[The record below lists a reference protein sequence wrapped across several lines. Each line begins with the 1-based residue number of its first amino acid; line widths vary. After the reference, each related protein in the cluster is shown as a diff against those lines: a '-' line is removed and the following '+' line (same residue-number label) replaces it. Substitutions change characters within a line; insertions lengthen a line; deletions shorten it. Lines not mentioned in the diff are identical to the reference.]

1 MKFSQY
7 NFLPAIQKSLEAL
20 GFNRPTDIQFKAIPN
35 IAKGEDV
42 MAVAAT
48 GTGKTAAY
56 AIPII
61 QKLATSNRRY
71 KGIRALVLAPTRELA
86 VQIHGVFESIGKET
100 DLLMVALVGGVEQE
114 GQIRQLGEEADVVVA
129 TPGRI
134 FDLMAQGHLNLDG
147 VETLVLDESDRMMAL
162 GFMKDVQDIKKRLPF
177 RHQTLFF
184 SATINEA
191 IKKQAYSLVHNA
203 IRIQVSPKNSVSKNV
218 EHTVAMIGM
227 DDKRFFLEDIIRKH
241 PEDRMVVFVRTQV
254 RAERVEKAM
263 QRVGIEVATLH
274 GGMEQQD
281 RFTALESFSSGKKNV
296 LVTTDVSARGID
308 IKNVVYVI
316 NYDMP
321 DLPENYIHRL
331 GRTGR
336 GMLKGFAM
344 SFCSVEEKPL
354 LKEIEQ
360 YLGDVIHITPIE
372 KDDYKATIDLGGET
386 GADKKKIMALIRE
399 NETKGKSI
407 KAGKKKK

>member
-7 NFLPAIQKSLEAL
+7 NFLPAIQKSLETL
-20 GFNRPTDIQFKAIPN
+20 GFNRPTDIQFKAIPS

-100 DLLMVALVGGVEQE
+100 DLLMLALVGGVEQE
-114 GQIRQLGEEADVVVA
+114 NQIRQLGEEADVVVA

-162 GFMKDVQDIKKRLPF
+162 GFMKDVLDIKKRLPY

-184 SATINEA
+184 SATINES

-227 DDKRFFLEDIIRKH
+227 DDKRFFLEEIIRKH
-241 PEDRMVVFVRTQV
+241 PDDRMVVFVRTQV
-254 RAERVEKAM
+254 RADRVQKAM
-263 QRVGIEVATLH
+263 QRVGIEVASLH

-281 RFTALESFSSGKKNV
+281 RFAALESFTSGQKNV
-296 LVTTDVSARGID
+296 LITTDVSARGMD

-336 GMLKGFAM
+336 GMQRGFAM
-344 SFCSVEEKPL
+344 SFCSEEEKPL
-354 LKEIEQ
+354 LQEIEQ
-360 YLGDVIHITPIE
+360 YLGDVIDITPIE

-386 GADKKKIMALIRE
+386 GADKKKILALIRE
-399 NETKGKSI
+399 NEIQSKSAKSGKR
-407 KAGKKKK
+407 KK

>member
-7 NFLPAIQKSLEAL
+7 NFLPAIQKSLESL
-20 GFNRPTDIQFKAIPN
+20 GFNRPTDIQFKAIPS

-61 QKLATSNRRY
+61 QKLATSNRKY

-100 DLLMVALVGGVEQE
+100 DLLMVALVGGVEQDN
-114 GQIRQLGEEADVVVA
+114 QIRQLGEEADVVVA

-162 GFMKDVQDIKKRLPF
+162 GFMKDVLDIKKRLPY

-184 SATINEA
+184 SATINES

-227 DDKRFFLEDIIRKH
+227 DDKRFFLEEIIRKH
-241 PEDRMVVFVRTQV
+241 PNDRMVVFVRTQV
-254 RAERVEKAM
+254 RADRVQKAM
-263 QRVGIEVATLH
+263 QRVGIEVASLH

-281 RFTALESFSSGKKNV
+281 RFAALESFTSGQKNV
-296 LVTTDVSARGID
+296 LVTTDVSARGMD

-336 GMLKGFAM
+336 GMQRGFAM
-344 SFCSVEEKPL
+344 SFCSEEEKPML
-354 LKEIEQ
+354 QEIEQ
-360 YLGDVIHITPIE
+360 YLGDVIDITPIE

-386 GADKKKIMALIRE
+386 GADKKKILALIKE
-399 NETKGKSI
+399 NEIQKKSI
-407 KAGKKKK
+407 KPGKKKK

>member
-7 NFLPAIQKSLEAL
+7 NFLPAIQKSLEEL
-20 GFNRPTDIQFKAIPN
+20 GFNRPTDIQFKAIPS

-86 VQIHGVFESIGKET
+86 IQIHGVFESIGKET
-100 DLLMVALVGGVEQE
+100 DLLMVALTGGVEQDR
-114 GQIRQLGEEADVVVA
+114 QIRQLQEEADIVVA

-134 FDLMAQGHLNLDG
+134 FDLMAQKHLNLDG

-162 GFMKDVQDIKKRLPF
+162 GFMKDVLDIKKRLPYK
-177 RHQTLFF
+177 HQTLFF
-184 SATINEA
+184 SATINED

-218 EHTVAMIGM
+218 VHTVAMIAM
-227 DDKRFFLEDIIRKH
+227 DDKRFFLEDIVKKN
-241 PEDRMVVFVRTQV
+241 PEKRIVVFVRTQV
-254 RAERVEKAM
+254 RADRVQKAM
-263 QRVGIEVATLH
+263 QRVGLDVAAIH
-274 GGMEQQD
+274 GGMEQAD
-281 RFTALESFSSGKKNV
+281 RFSALESFSLGQKNV

-308 IKNVVYVI
+308 IKNVAYVI
-316 NYDMP
+316 NYDLP
-321 DLPENYIHRL
+321 DQPENYIHRL

-336 GMLKGFAM
+336 GVQKGFAV
-344 SFCSVEEKPL
+344 SFCSEEEKPL
-354 LKEIEQ
+354 LAEIEK
-360 YLGDVIHITPIE
+360 YLGDIITITTIE
-372 KDDYKATIDLGGET
+372 KHDYKATVDLGGET
-386 GADKKKIMALIRE
+386 GADKKKILALIKE
-399 NETKGKSI
+399 NETQIKSS
-407 KAGKKKK
+407 KSSKKKK

>member
-1 MKFSQY
+1 
-7 NFLPAIQKSLEAL
+7 
-20 GFNRPTDIQFKAIPN
+20 
-35 IAKGEDV
+35 
-42 MAVAAT
+42 
-48 GTGKTAAY
+48 
-56 AIPII
+56 
-61 QKLATSNRRY
+61 
-71 KGIRALVLAPTRELA
+71 
-86 VQIHGVFESIGKET
+86 
-100 DLLMVALVGGVEQE
+100 VGGVEQE

-227 DDKRFFLEDIIRKH
+227 DDKRFFLENIIRKH

>member
-7 NFLPAIQKSLEAL
+7 NFLPAIHKALETL
-20 GFNRPTDIQFKAIPN
+20 GFNRPTDIQFKAIPS

-100 DLLMVALVGGVEQE
+100 ELLMVALVGGVEQNN
-114 GQIRQLGEEADVVVA
+114 QIRQLQEEADVVIA

-134 FDLMAQGHLNLDG
+134 FDLMAQKYLDLEA
-147 VETLVLDESDRMMAL
+147 VEILVLDESDRMMDM
-162 GFMKDVQDIKKRLPF
+162 GFMKDVQDIKKRLPR

-184 SATINEA
+184 SATINET

-203 IRIQVSPKNSVSKNV
+203 IRIQLSPKNSVSKNV
-218 EHTVAMIGM
+218 EHTVAMIAM
-227 DDKRFFLEDIIRKH
+227 DDKRFFMEDIIKKH
-241 PEDRMVVFVRTQV
+241 PDSRMVVFVRTQV
-254 RAERVEKAM
+254 RAERVQKAM
-263 QRVGIEVATLH
+263 QRVGLDVAAIH
-274 GGMEQQD
+274 GGMEQQE
-281 RFTALESFSSGKKNV
+281 RFAALESFSSGKKNV

-316 NYDMP
+316 NYDLP

-336 GMLKGFAM
+336 GVQKGFAV
-344 SFCSVEEKPL
+344 SFCSEEEKPL
-354 LKEIEQ
+354 LEAIEK
-360 YLGDVIHITPIE
+360 YLGDAIHITPIE
-372 KDDYKATIDLGGET
+372 QGDYKATLDLSAET
-386 GADKKKIMALIRE
+386 GADKKKILDLINE
-399 NETKGKSI
+399 NEKS
-407 KAGKKKK
+407 AEVRKKRKK

>member
-1 MKFSQY
+1 VKFSQY

-100 DLLMVALVGGVEQE
+100 DLLMVALVGGVEQDS
-114 GQIRQLGEEADVVVA
+114 QIRQLGEEADVVVA

-227 DDKRFFLEDIIRKH
+227 DDKRFFLENIIRKH
-241 PEDRMVVFVRTQV
+241 PEDRMVVFLRTQV

-344 SFCSVEEKPL
+344 SFCSEEEKPL

-399 NETKGKSI
+399 NETKGKAI

>member
-1 MKFSQY
+1 MKISQY
-7 NFLPAIQKSLEAL
+7 NFLPAIQKSLETL
-20 GFNRPTDIQFKAIPN
+20 GFNRPTDIQFKAIPS

-114 GQIRQLGEEADVVVA
+114 NQIRQLGEEADVVVA

-162 GFMKDVQDIKKRLPF
+162 GFMKDVLDIKKRLPY

-184 SATINEA
+184 SATINES

-227 DDKRFFLEDIIRKH
+227 DDKRFFLEEIIRKH
-241 PEDRMVVFVRTQV
+241 PDDRMVIFVRTQV
-254 RAERVEKAM
+254 RADRVQKAM
-263 QRVGIEVATLH
+263 QRVGIEVASLH

-281 RFTALESFSSGKKNV
+281 RFAALESFTSGQKNV
-296 LVTTDVSARGID
+296 LITTDVSARGMD

-336 GMLKGFAM
+336 GMQRGFAM
-344 SFCSVEEKPL
+344 SFCSEEEKPL
-354 LKEIEQ
+354 LQEIEQ
-360 YLGDVIHITPIE
+360 YLGDVIDITPIE

-386 GADKKKIMALIRE
+386 GADKKKILALIRE
-399 NETKGKSI
+399 NEIQSKSAKSGKR
-407 KAGKKKK
+407 KK

>member
-7 NFLPAIQKSLEAL
+7 NFLPAIQKSLETL

-35 IAKGEDV
+35 ISKGEDV

-61 QKLATSNRRY
+61 QKLASAKRRY

-114 GQIRQLGEEADVVVA
+114 RQIRQLGEEADIVVA

-134 FDLMAQGHLNLDG
+134 FDLMAQGHLNLDA

-162 GFMKDVQDIKKRLPF
+162 GFMKDVQDIKKRLPKK
-177 RHQTLFF
+177 HQTLFF
-184 SATINEA
+184 SATINES

-227 DDKRFFLEDIIRKH
+227 DDKRFFLEDIIRKN
-241 PEDRMVVFVRTQV
+241 PDKKIVVFVRTQV
-254 RAERVEKAM
+254 RADRVEKAM
-263 QRVGIEVATLH
+263 KRAGIDVATLH
-274 GGMEQQD
+274 GGMEQQE
-281 RFTALESFSSGKKNV
+281 RFAALESFTGGQKNI

-308 IKNVVYVI
+308 IKNVAYVI
-316 NYDMP
+316 NYDLP
-321 DLPENYIHRL
+321 EIPENYIHRL

-336 GMLKGFAM
+336 GVLKGFAV
-344 SFCSVEEKPL
+344 SFCSEEEKPL
-354 LKEIEQ
+354 LREIEQ
-360 YLGDVIHITPIE
+360 YLGDVIHITAIE
-372 KDDYKATIDLGGET
+372 PMDYKATIDLGGET
-386 GADKKKIMALIRE
+386 GADKKKILALIRE
-399 NETKGKSI
+399 NEAQAKPV
-407 KAGKKKK
+407 KKKKK

>member
-7 NFLPAIQKSLEAL
+7 NFLPAIQKSLETL
-20 GFNRPTDIQFKAIPN
+20 GFNRPTDIQFKAIPS

-100 DLLMVALVGGVEQE
+100 DLLMVALVGGVEQDN
-114 GQIRQLGEEADVVVA
+114 QIRQLGEEADVVVA

-162 GFMKDVQDIKKRLPF
+162 GFMKDVLDIKKRLPY

-184 SATINEA
+184 SATINES

-241 PEDRMVVFVRTQV
+241 PDARMVVFVRTQV
-254 RAERVEKAM
+254 RAERVQKAM
-263 QRVGIEVATLH
+263 LRVGLDVATLH

-281 RFTALESFSSGKKNV
+281 RFSALESFTSGQKNV
-296 LVTTDVSARGID
+296 LVTTDVSARGMD

-336 GMLKGFAM
+336 GMQKGFAM
-344 SFCSVEEKPL
+344 SFCSGEEKPL
-354 LKEIEQ
+354 LQEIEQ

-386 GADKKKIMALIRE
+386 GADKKKILALIKE
-399 NETKGKSI
+399 NEALNKSA
-407 KAGKKKK
+407 KSGKKKK

>member
-7 NFLPAIQKSLEAL
+7 NLLPAIQKSLETL
-20 GFNRPTDIQFKAIPN
+20 EFRRPTDIQFKAIPN
-35 IAKGEDV
+35 ILKGEDV

-61 QKLATSNRRY
+61 QKLATNNRRY

-100 DLLMVALVGGVEQE
+100 DLLMVALVGGVEQDN
-114 GQIRQLGEEADVVVA
+114 QINQLQEEADIVIA

-134 FDLMAQGHLNLDG
+134 FDLMAQGHLQLNG

-162 GFMKDVQDIKKRLPF
+162 GFMKDVQDIKKRLP
-177 RHQTLFF
+177 RKHQTLFF
-184 SATINEA
+184 SATINED

-218 EHTVAMIGM
+218 EHTVAMIAM
-227 DDKRFFLEDIIRKH
+227 DDKRFFLEDIIKKNLDKRI
-241 PEDRMVVFVRTQV
+241 VVFVRTQV
-254 RAERVEKAM
+254 RADRVQKAM
-263 QRVGIEVATLH
+263 QRVGLDVAAIH
-274 GGMEQQD
+274 GGMEQGE
-281 RFTALESFSSGKKNV
+281 RFAALESFSSGQKNV

-316 NYDMP
+316 NYDLP

-336 GMLKGFAM
+336 GMQKGFAV
-344 SFCSVEEKPL
+344 SFCSEEEKPL
-354 LKEIEQ
+354 LAEIEK
-360 YLGDVIHITPIE
+360 YLGDAIMITPIE
-372 KDDYKATIDLGGET
+372 KDDYKATVDLGGET
-386 GADKKKIMALIRE
+386 GADKKKILDLIRE
-399 NETKGKSI
+399 NEAHGKSA
-407 KAGKKKK
+407 KPGKKKK

>member
-7 NFLPAIQKSLEAL
+7 NFLPAIQKSLETL
-20 GFNRPTDIQFKAIPN
+20 GFNRPTDIQFKAIPS

-114 GQIRQLGEEADVVVA
+114 KQIRQLGEEADVVVA

-162 GFMKDVQDIKKRLPF
+162 GFMKDVLDIKKRLPY

-184 SATINEA
+184 SATINES

-227 DDKRFFLEDIIRKH
+227 DDKRFFLEEIIRKH
-241 PEDRMVVFVRTQV
+241 PDDRMVIFVRTQV
-254 RAERVEKAM
+254 RADRVQKAM
-263 QRVGIEVATLH
+263 QRVGIEVASLH

-281 RFTALESFSSGKKNV
+281 RFAALESFTSGQKNV
-296 LVTTDVSARGID
+296 LITTDVSARGMD

-336 GMLKGFAM
+336 GMQRGFAM
-344 SFCSVEEKPL
+344 SFCSEEEKPL
-354 LKEIEQ
+354 LQEIEQ
-360 YLGDVIHITPIE
+360 YLGDVIDITPIE

-386 GADKKKIMALIRE
+386 GADKKKILALIRE
-399 NETKGKSI
+399 NEIQSKSAKSGKR
-407 KAGKKKK
+407 KK

>member
-227 DDKRFFLEDIIRKH
+227 DDKRFFLENIIRKH

>member
-7 NFLPAIQKSLEAL
+7 NFLPAIQKSLETL
-20 GFNRPTDIQFKAIPN
+20 GFNRPTDIQFKAIPS

-114 GQIRQLGEEADVVVA
+114 NQIRQLGEEADVVVA

-162 GFMKDVQDIKKRLPF
+162 GFMKDVLDIKKRLPY

-184 SATINEA
+184 SATINES

-227 DDKRFFLEDIIRKH
+227 DDKRFFLEEIIRKH
-241 PEDRMVVFVRTQV
+241 PDDRMVIFVRTQV
-254 RAERVEKAM
+254 RADRVQKAM
-263 QRVGIEVATLH
+263 QRVGIEVASLH

-281 RFTALESFSSGKKNV
+281 RFAALESFTSGQKNV
-296 LVTTDVSARGID
+296 LITTDVSARGMD

-336 GMLKGFAM
+336 GMQRGFAM
-344 SFCSVEEKPL
+344 SFCSEEEKPL
-354 LKEIEQ
+354 LHEIEQ
-360 YLGDVIHITPIE
+360 YLGDVIDITPIE

-386 GADKKKIMALIRE
+386 GADKKKILALIRE
-399 NETKGKSI
+399 NEIQSKSAKSGKR
-407 KAGKKKK
+407 KK

>member
-7 NFLPAIQKSLEAL
+7 NFLPAIQKSLETL
-20 GFNRPTDIQFKAIPN
+20 GFNRPTDIQFKAIPS

-61 QKLATSNRRY
+61 QKLATSNRRF

-114 GQIRQLGEEADVVVA
+114 NQIRQLGEEADVVVA

-162 GFMKDVQDIKKRLPF
+162 GFMKDVLDIKKRLPY

-184 SATINEA
+184 SATINES

-227 DDKRFFLEDIIRKH
+227 DDKRFFLEEIIRKH
-241 PEDRMVVFVRTQV
+241 PDDRMVIFVRTQV
-254 RAERVEKAM
+254 RADRVKKAM
-263 QRVGIEVATLH
+263 QRVGIEVASLH

-281 RFTALESFSSGKKNV
+281 RFAALESFTSGQKNV
-296 LVTTDVSARGID
+296 LITTDVSARGMD

-336 GMLKGFAM
+336 GMQRGFAM
-344 SFCSVEEKPL
+344 SFCSEEEKPL
-354 LKEIEQ
+354 LQEIEQ
-360 YLGDVIHITPIE
+360 YLGDVIDITPIE

-386 GADKKKIMALIRE
+386 GADKKKILALIRE
-399 NETKGKSI
+399 NEIQSKSAKSGKR
-407 KAGKKKK
+407 KK

>member
-7 NFLPAIQKSLEAL
+7 NFLPAIQKSLETL
-20 GFNRPTDIQFKAIPN
+20 GFNRPTDIQFKAIPS

-61 QKLATSNRRY
+61 QKLATSNRRF

-114 GQIRQLGEEADVVVA
+114 NQIRQLGEEADVVVA

-162 GFMKDVQDIKKRLPF
+162 GFMKDVLDIKKRLPY

-184 SATINEA
+184 SATINES

-227 DDKRFFLEDIIRKH
+227 DDKRFFLEEIIRKH
-241 PEDRMVVFVRTQV
+241 PDDRMVIFVRTQV
-254 RAERVEKAM
+254 RADRVQKAM
-263 QRVGIEVATLH
+263 QRVGIEVASLH

-281 RFTALESFSSGKKNV
+281 RFAALESFTSGQKNV
-296 LVTTDVSARGID
+296 LITTDVSARGMD

-336 GMLKGFAM
+336 GMQRGFAM
-344 SFCSVEEKPL
+344 SFCSEEEKPL
-354 LKEIEQ
+354 LHEIEQ
-360 YLGDVIHITPIE
+360 YLGDVIDITPIE

-386 GADKKKIMALIRE
+386 GADKKKILALIRE
-399 NETKGKSI
+399 NEIQSKSAKSGKR
-407 KAGKKKK
+407 KK

>member
-7 NFLPAIQKSLEAL
+7 NFLPAIHQSLEAL
-20 GFNRPTDIQFKAIPN
+20 DFKRPTDIQFKAIPN
-35 IAKGEDV
+35 ILKGEDV

-61 QKLATSNRRY
+61 QKLAQANRHY

-86 VQIHGVFESIGKET
+86 VQIHGVFEAIGKNT
-100 DLLMVALVGGVEQE
+100 DLLSVALVGGVEQDN
-114 GQIRQLGEEADVVVA
+114 QIQQLQEEADIVVA

-147 VETLVLDESDRMMAL
+147 VQTLVLDESDRMMAL
-162 GFMKDVQDIKKRLPF
+162 GFMKDVLDIKKRLPY

-184 SATINEA
+184 SATINET
-191 IKKQAYSLVHNA
+191 IKKQAYSLVRNA

-218 EHTVAMIGM
+218 AHTVAMIAM

-241 PEDRMVVFVRTQV
+241 PDERMVVFVRTQV
-254 RAERVEKAM
+254 RAERVQKAM
-263 QRVGIEVATLH
+263 LRVGLKVATLH

-281 RFTALESFSSGKKNV
+281 RFKALESYTSGQVNI
-296 LVTTDVSARGID
+296 LITTDVSARGID

-316 NYDMP
+316 NYDLP

-336 GMLKGFAM
+336 GMQKGFAL
-344 SFCSVEEKPL
+344 SFCSEEEKPL
-354 LKEIEQ
+354 LAEIEN
-360 YLGDVIHITPIE
+360 YLGDIIHITPIE
-372 KDDYKATIDLGGET
+372 KADYKATVDLSAES
-386 GADKKKIMALIRE
+386 GADKQKILALIRE
-399 NETKGKSI
+399 NENQKKSP
-407 KAGKKKK
+407 KPGKKKK

>member
-7 NFLPAIQKSLEAL
+7 NFLPAIQKSLETL
-20 GFNRPTDIQFKAIPN
+20 GFNRPTDIQFKAIPS

-114 GQIRQLGEEADVVVA
+114 NQIRQLGEEADVVVA

-162 GFMKDVQDIKKRLPF
+162 GFMKDVLDIKKRLPY

-184 SATINEA
+184 SATINES

-227 DDKRFFLEDIIRKH
+227 DDKRFFLEEIIRKH
-241 PEDRMVVFVRTQV
+241 PDDRMVIFVRTQV
-254 RAERVEKAM
+254 RADRVQKAM
-263 QRVGIEVATLH
+263 QRVGIEVASLH

-281 RFTALESFSSGKKNV
+281 RFAALESFTSGQKNV
-296 LVTTDVSARGID
+296 LITTDVSARGMD

-336 GMLKGFAM
+336 GMQRGFAM
-344 SFCSVEEKPL
+344 SFCSEEEKPL
-354 LKEIEQ
+354 LQEIEQ
-360 YLGDVIHITPIE
+360 YLGDVIDITPIE

-386 GADKKKIMALIRE
+386 GADKKKILALIRE
-399 NETKGKSI
+399 NEIQSKSAKSGKR
-407 KAGKKKK
+407 KK

>member
-7 NFLPAIQKSLEAL
+7 NFLPAIQKSLEVL

-100 DLLMVALVGGVEQE
+100 DLLMVALVGGVEQDS
-114 GQIRQLGEEADVVVA
+114 QIRQLGEEADVVVA

-241 PEDRMVVFVRTQV
+241 PDDRMVVFVRTQV

-344 SFCSVEEKPL
+344 SFCSEEEKPL

-399 NETKGKSI
+399 NETKGKSV

>member
-7 NFLPAIQKSLEAL
+7 NFLPAILKSLETL
-20 GFNRPTDIQFKAIPN
+20 GFNRPTDIQFKAIPS

-61 QKLATSNRRY
+61 QRLATSNRRY

-86 VQIHGVFESIGKET
+86 VQIHGVFESIGNET
-100 DLLMVALVGGVEQE
+100 DLLMVALTGGVEQDR
-114 GQIRQLGEEADVVVA
+114 QIRQLQEEADVVVA

-134 FDLMAQGHLNLDG
+134 FDLMAQGHLNLEA

-162 GFMKDVQDIKKRLPF
+162 GFMKDVQDIKKRLP
-177 RHQTLFF
+177 RKHQTLFF
-184 SATINEA
+184 SATINES

-218 EHTVAMIGM
+218 EHTVAIIGM
-227 DDKRFFLEDIIRKH
+227 DDKRFFLEDIIKKN
-241 PEDRMVVFVRTQV
+241 PEKKMVVFVRTQV
-254 RAERVEKAM
+254 RADRVQKAM
-263 QRVGIEVATLH
+263 QRVSIDVAAIH
-274 GGMEQQD
+274 GGMEQSA
-281 RFTALESFSSGKKNV
+281 RFASLESFTGGQKNV
-296 LVTTDVSARGID
+296 LITTDVSARGID
-308 IKNVVYVI
+308 IKNVAFVI
-316 NYDMP
+316 NYDLP

-336 GMLKGFAM
+336 GMQKGFAL
-344 SFCSVEEKPL
+344 SFCSEEEKPL
-354 LKEIEQ
+354 LKAIEE
-360 YLGDVIHITPIE
+360 YLEDTIHITTIE
-372 KDDYKATIDLGGET
+372 HDDYRATKDLSSQSNL
-386 GADKKKIMALIRE
+386 DKKKIMALIRE
-399 NETKGKSI
+399 NESTEKKR
-407 KAGKKKK
+407 KKKK

>member
-7 NFLPAIQKSLEAL
+7 NFLPAIQKSLETL
-20 GFNRPTDIQFKAIPN
+20 GFNRPTDIQFKAIPS

-100 DLLMVALVGGVEQE
+100 DLLMVALVGGVEQDN
-114 GQIRQLGEEADVVVA
+114 QIRQLGEEADVVVA

-162 GFMKDVQDIKKRLPF
+162 GFMKDVLDIKKRLPY

-184 SATINEA
+184 SATINES

-241 PEDRMVVFVRTQV
+241 PDDRMVVFVRTQV
-254 RAERVEKAM
+254 RAERVQKAM
-263 QRVGIEVATLH
+263 LRVGLDVATLH

-281 RFTALESFSSGKKNV
+281 RFAALESFTSGQKNV
-296 LVTTDVSARGID
+296 LVTTDVSARGMD

-336 GMLKGFAM
+336 GMQRGFAM
-344 SFCSVEEKPL
+344 SFCSEEEKPL
-354 LKEIEQ
+354 LQEIEQ
-360 YLGDVIHITPIE
+360 YLGDVILITPIE

-386 GADKKKIMALIRE
+386 GADKKKILALIKE
-399 NETKGKSI
+399 NEALSKSM
-407 KAGKKKK
+407 KSGKKKK

>member
-7 NFLPAIQKSLEAL
+7 NFLPAIQKSLETL
-20 GFNRPTDIQFKAIPN
+20 GFNRPTDIQFKAIPS

-114 GQIRQLGEEADVVVA
+114 NQIRQLGEEADVVVA

-162 GFMKDVQDIKKRLPF
+162 GFMKDVLDIKKRLPY

-184 SATINEA
+184 SATINES

-227 DDKRFFLEDIIRKH
+227 DDKRFFLEEIIRKH
-241 PEDRMVVFVRTQV
+241 PDDRMVVFVRTQV
-254 RAERVEKAM
+254 RADRVQKAM
-263 QRVGIEVATLH
+263 QRVGIEVASLH
-274 GGMEQQD
+274 GGMDQQD
-281 RFTALESFSSGKKNV
+281 RFAALESFTSGQKNV
-296 LVTTDVSARGID
+296 LITTDVSARGMD

-336 GMLKGFAM
+336 GMQRGFAM
-344 SFCSVEEKPL
+344 SFCSEEEKPL
-354 LKEIEQ
+354 LQEIEQ
-360 YLGDVIHITPIE
+360 YLGDVIDITPIE

-386 GADKKKIMALIRE
+386 GADKKKILALIRE
-399 NETKGKSI
+399 NEIQSKSAKSGKR
-407 KAGKKKK
+407 KK

>member
-7 NFLPAIQKSLEAL
+7 NFLPAIQKSLETL
-20 GFNRPTDIQFKAIPN
+20 GFNRPTDIQFKAIPS

-114 GQIRQLGEEADVVVA
+114 NQIRQLGEEADVVVA

-162 GFMKDVQDIKKRLPF
+162 GFMKDVLDIKKRLPY

-184 SATINEA
+184 SATINES

-227 DDKRFFLEDIIRKH
+227 DDKRFFLEEIIRKH
-241 PEDRMVVFVRTQV
+241 PDDRMVIFVRTQV
-254 RAERVEKAM
+254 RADRVKKAM
-263 QRVGIEVATLH
+263 QRVGIEVASLH

-281 RFTALESFSSGKKNV
+281 RFAALESFTSGQKNV
-296 LVTTDVSARGID
+296 LITTDVSARGMD

-336 GMLKGFAM
+336 GMQRGFAM
-344 SFCSVEEKPL
+344 SFCSEEEKPL
-354 LKEIEQ
+354 LQEIEQ
-360 YLGDVIHITPIE
+360 YLGDVIDITPIE

-386 GADKKKIMALIRE
+386 GADKKKILALIRE
-399 NETKGKSI
+399 NEIQSKSAKSGKR
-407 KAGKKKK
+407 KK

>member
-7 NFLPAIQKSLEAL
+7 NFLPAIQKSLETL
-20 GFNRPTDIQFKAIPN
+20 GFNRPTDIQFKAIPS

-61 QKLATSNRRY
+61 QKLATSNRKY

-114 GQIRQLGEEADVVVA
+114 NQIRQLGEEADVVVA

-162 GFMKDVQDIKKRLPF
+162 GFMKDVLDIKKRLPY

-184 SATINEA
+184 SATINES

-227 DDKRFFLEDIIRKH
+227 DDKRFFLEEIIRKH
-241 PEDRMVVFVRTQV
+241 PDDRMVVFVRTQV
-254 RAERVEKAM
+254 RADRVQKAM
-263 QRVGIEVATLH
+263 QRVGIEVASLH

-281 RFTALESFSSGKKNV
+281 RFAALESFTSGQKNV
-296 LVTTDVSARGID
+296 LITTDVSARGMD

-336 GMLKGFAM
+336 GMQRGFAM
-344 SFCSVEEKPL
+344 SFCSEEEKPL
-354 LKEIEQ
+354 LQEIEQ
-360 YLGDVIHITPIE
+360 YLGDVIDITPIE

-386 GADKKKIMALIRE
+386 GADKKKILALIRE
-399 NETKGKSI
+399 NEIQSKSAKSGKR
-407 KAGKKKK
+407 KK

>member
-1 MKFSQY
+1 LASH
-7 NFLPAIQKSLEAL
+7 
-20 GFNRPTDIQFKAIPN
+20 GFNKPTDIQFKAIPN
-35 IAKGEDV
+35 ILKGEDV

-61 QKLATSNRRY
+61 QKLATVNRRY

-100 DLLMVALVGGVEQE
+100 DLLMVSLTGGVEQDN
-114 GQIRQLGEEADVVVA
+114 QIRQLQEEADIVVA

-134 FDLMAQGHLNLDG
+134 FDLMAQGHLKLEA

-162 GFMKDVQDIKKRLPF
+162 GFMKDVQDIKKRLPKK
-177 RHQTLFF
+177 HQTLFF
-184 SATINEA
+184 SATINES

-218 EHTVAMIGM
+218 EHTMAMIAM
-227 DDKRFFLEDIIRKH
+227 DDKRYFLEDIIKKN
-241 PEDRMVVFVRTQV
+241 PDKKMVVFVRTQV
-254 RAERVEKAM
+254 RADRVQKAM
-263 QRVGIEVATLH
+263 QRVGLDVAAIH
-274 GGMEQQD
+274 GGMDQQA
-281 RFTALESFSSGKKNV
+281 RFAALESFISGQKNV

-308 IKNVVYVI
+308 IKNVAYVI
-316 NYDMP
+316 NYDLP

-336 GMLKGFAM
+336 GMQKGFAV
-344 SFCSVEEKPL
+344 SFCSDEEKQL
-354 LKEIEQ
+354 LSEIEK
-360 YLGDVIHITPIE
+360 YLGGAIEITHIDKHDYRAT
-372 KDDYKATIDLGGET
+372 KDLSDET
-386 GADKKKIMALIRE
+386 ALDKKKILDLIRE
-399 NETKGKSI
+399 NEAQMNPSPKR
-407 KAGKKKK
+407 KKKK

>member
-7 NFLPAIQKSLEAL
+7 NFIPAIQISLEEL
-20 GFNRPTDIQFKAIPN
+20 GFNRPTDIQFKAIPS

-61 QKLATSNRRY
+61 QKLATSHRRY

-100 DLLMVALVGGVEQE
+100 DLLMVSLTGGVEQE
-114 GQIRQLGEEADVVVA
+114 NQIRQLGEEADVVVA

-134 FDLMAQGHLNLDG
+134 FDLMAQGHLTLDG

-162 GFMKDVQDIKKRLPF
+162 GFMKDVQDIKKRLP
-177 RHQTLFF
+177 RHHQTLFF
-184 SATINEA
+184 SATINET
-191 IKKQAYSLVHNA
+191 IKKQAYSLVNNP
-203 IRIQVSPKNSVSKNV
+203 IRIQLSPKNSVSKNV
-218 EHTVAMIGM
+218 EHTVAMVAM
-227 DDKRFFLEDIIRKH
+227 DDKRFFLEDIIKRH
-241 PEDRMVVFVRTQV
+241 PDNRMVVFVRTQV
-254 RAERVEKAM
+254 RADRVHKAM
-263 QRVGIEVATLH
+263 QRVGIDVASIH

-281 RFTALESFSSGKKNV
+281 RFAALEEFSTGKKNV

-316 NYDMP
+316 NYDLP

-336 GMLKGFAM
+336 GVQKGFAV
-344 SFCSVEEKPL
+344 SFCSEEEKPL
-354 LKEIEQ
+354 LAEIEK
-360 YLGDVIHITPIE
+360 YLGDVINITAIE
-372 KDDYKATIDLGGET
+372 KADYRATIDLSTET
-386 GADKKKIMALIRE
+386 GADKKKIMDLIKE
-399 NETKGKSI
+399 NEKPANKQ
-407 KAGKKKK
+407 KKRKK

>member
-7 NFLPAIQKSLEAL
+7 NFLPAIQKSLETL
-20 GFNRPTDIQFKAIPN
+20 GFNRPTDIQFKAIPS

-61 QKLATSNRRY
+61 QKLATSNRRF

-114 GQIRQLGEEADVVVA
+114 NQIRQLGEEADVVVA

-162 GFMKDVQDIKKRLPF
+162 GFMKDVLDIKKRLPY

-184 SATINEA
+184 SATINES

-227 DDKRFFLEDIIRKH
+227 DDKRFFLEEIIRKH
-241 PEDRMVVFVRTQV
+241 PDDRMVIFVRTQV
-254 RAERVEKAM
+254 RADRVQKAM
-263 QRVGIEVATLH
+263 QRVGIEVASLH

-281 RFTALESFSSGKKNV
+281 RFAALESFTSGQKNV
-296 LVTTDVSARGID
+296 LITTDVSARGMD

-336 GMLKGFAM
+336 GMQRGFAM
-344 SFCSVEEKPL
+344 SFCSEEEKPL
-354 LKEIEQ
+354 LQEIEQ
-360 YLGDVIHITPIE
+360 YLGDVIDITPIE

-386 GADKKKIMALIRE
+386 GADKKKILALIRE
-399 NETKGKSI
+399 NEIQSKSAKSGKR
-407 KAGKKKK
+407 KK

>member
-7 NFLPAIQKSLEAL
+7 NFLPAIQKSLETL
-20 GFNRPTDIQFKAIPN
+20 GFNRPTDIQFKAIPS

-86 VQIHGVFESIGKET
+86 VQIHGVFESIGNET

-114 GQIRQLGEEADVVVA
+114 NQIRQLGEEADVVVA

-134 FDLMAQGHLNLDG
+134 FDLMAQGHLKLDG

-162 GFMKDVQDIKKRLPF
+162 GFMKDVQDIKKRLPKK
-177 RHQTLFF
+177 HQTLFF
-184 SATINEA
+184 SATINED
-191 IKKQAYSLVHNA
+191 IKKQAYSLVKNA

-227 DDKRFFLEDIIRKH
+227 DDKRFFLEDIIRKN
-241 PEDRMVVFVRTQV
+241 PDKKMVVFVRTQV
-254 RAERVEKAM
+254 RAERVQKAM
-263 QRVGIEVATLH
+263 LRVGIDVAAIH
-274 GGMEQQD
+274 GGMEQQE
-281 RFTALESFSSGKKNV
+281 RFAALDSFSSGQKNV

-308 IKNVVYVI
+308 IKNVAYVI
-316 NYDMP
+316 NYDLP
-321 DLPENYIHRL
+321 DIPENYIHRL

-336 GMLKGFAM
+336 GVLKGFAV
-344 SFCSVEEKPL
+344 SFCSEEEKPL

-360 YLGDVIHITPIE
+360 YLGDIIHITHIE
-372 KDDYKATIDLGGET
+372 KTDYKATIDLGGET
-386 GADKKKIMALIRE
+386 GADKTKIMALIRE
-399 NETKGKSI
+399 NDEKAKSL
-407 KAGKKKK
+407 KKKKK

>member
-1 MKFSQY
+1 VKFSQY

>member
-20 GFNRPTDIQFKAIPN
+20 GFNRPTDIQFKAIPS

-61 QKLATSNRRY
+61 QKLATSNRKY

-86 VQIHGVFESIGKET
+86 LQIHGVFESIGKET
-100 DLLMVALVGGVEQE
+100 DLLMVALVGGVEQDN
-114 GQIRQLGEEADVVVA
+114 QIRQLGEEADVVVA

-162 GFMKDVQDIKKRLPF
+162 GFMKDVLDIKKRLPY

-184 SATINEA
+184 SATINES

-227 DDKRFFLEDIIRKH
+227 DDKRFFLEEIIRKH
-241 PEDRMVVFVRTQV
+241 PNDRMVVFVRTQV
-254 RAERVEKAM
+254 RADRVQKAM
-263 QRVGIEVATLH
+263 QRVGIEVASLH

-281 RFTALESFSSGKKNV
+281 RFAALESFTSGQKNV
-296 LVTTDVSARGID
+296 LVTTDVSARGMD

-336 GMLKGFAM
+336 GMQRGFAM
-344 SFCSVEEKPL
+344 SFCSEEEKPML
-354 LKEIEQ
+354 QEIEQ
-360 YLGDVIHITPIE
+360 YLGDVIDITPIE

-386 GADKKKIMALIRE
+386 GADKKKILALIKE
-399 NETKGKSI
+399 NEIQKKSI
-407 KAGKKKK
+407 KPGKKKK

>member
-7 NFLPAIQKSLEAL
+7 NFHPAILKSLERLA
-20 GFNRPTDIQFKAIPN
+20 FNRPTDIQFKAIPS
-35 IAKGEDV
+35 IMKGEDV

-61 QKLATSNRRY
+61 QKLVSSNRQY

-100 DLLMVALVGGVEQE
+100 DLLMVALVGGVEQD
-114 GQIRQLGEEADVVVA
+114 GQIKDLQEEADVVVA

-134 FDLMAQGHLNLDG
+134 FDLLAQKHLHLDG
-147 VETLVLDESDRMMAL
+147 VEILVLDESDRMMAL
-162 GFMKDVQDIKKRLPF
+162 GFMKDVQDIKRRLPR

-184 SATINEA
+184 SATINET
-191 IKKQAYSLVHNA
+191 IKKQAYSLVNNA
-203 IRIQVSPKNSVSKNV
+203 IRIQLSPKNSVSKNV

-227 DDKRFFLEDIIRKH
+227 DDKRFFLEDVVKKN
-241 PEDRMVVFVRTQV
+241 PDKRMVVFVRTQV
-254 RAERVEKAM
+254 RADRVQKAM
-263 QRVGIEVATLH
+263 QRVGIDVATIH

-281 RFTALESFSSGKKNV
+281 RFAAIESFSTGKKNV
-296 LVTTDVSARGID
+296 LITTDVSARGID
-308 IKNVVYVI
+308 IKNVAYVI
-316 NYDMP
+316 NYDLP

-336 GMLKGFAM
+336 GVQRGFAI
-344 SFCSVEEKPL
+344 SFCSEEEKPL
-354 LKEIEQ
+354 LIEIEK
-360 YLGDVIHITPIE
+360 YLQDTIHITAIE
-372 KDDYKATIDLGGET
+372 QTEYKATLDLSEEDGG
-386 GADKKKIMALIRE
+386 ANKKKIMALINE
-399 NETKGKSI
+399 NEQQ
-407 KAGKKKK
+407 GKKLVKRKK

>member
-7 NFLPAIQKSLEAL
+7 NFLPAIHQSLEGL
-20 GFNRPTDIQFKAIPN
+20 GFKRPTDIQFKAIPN
-35 IAKGEDV
+35 ILKGEDV

-56 AIPII
+56 AVPIV
-61 QKLATSNRRY
+61 QKLAQANRRY

-86 VQIHGVFESIGKET
+86 TQIQGVFEAIGKST
-100 DLLMVALVGGVEQE
+100 DLLMVALVGGVEQDR
-114 GQIRQLGEEADVVVA
+114 QIHQLQEEADVVVA

-134 FDLMAQGHLNLDG
+134 FDLMAQGHLQLNA

-162 GFMKDVQDIKKRLPF
+162 GFMKDVQDIKKRLPKK
-177 RHQTLFF
+177 HQTLFF

-218 EHTVAMIGM
+218 EHSVAMIAM
-227 DDKRFFLEDIIRKH
+227 DDKRFFLEDIIRKN
-241 PEDRMVVFVRTQV
+241 PDSRMVVFVRTQV
-254 RAERVEKAM
+254 RADRVQKAM
-263 QRVGIEVATLH
+263 LRVGIEVAAIH
-274 GGMEQQD
+274 GGMEQPD
-281 RFTALESFSSGKKNV
+281 RFAALDSFSSGKKNI

-308 IKNVVYVI
+308 IKNVAFVI
-316 NYDMP
+316 NYDLP

-336 GMLKGFAM
+336 GVQKGFAI
-344 SFCSVEEKPL
+344 SFCSEEEKPIL
-354 LKEIEQ
+354 AEIEK
-360 YLGDVIHITPIE
+360 YLGDAILITPID
-372 KDDYKATIDLGGET
+372 KHDYKATVDLGGEK
-386 GADKKKIMALIRE
+386 GADKQKILDLIKE
-399 NETKGKSI
+399 NEGLDRKGKP
-407 KAGKKKK
+407 GKKKK